1 LWWCCQDGDELLVL
15 LQPTLQEMLAI
26 LGGKALKVVIVSI
39 SLLQVFFVVEVL
51 AT

>member
-1 LWWCCQDGDELLVL
+1 ML
-15 LQPTLQEMLAI
+15 LQPTLQEMHAI
-26 LGGKALKVVIVSI
+26 LSGKALKVVIVSI